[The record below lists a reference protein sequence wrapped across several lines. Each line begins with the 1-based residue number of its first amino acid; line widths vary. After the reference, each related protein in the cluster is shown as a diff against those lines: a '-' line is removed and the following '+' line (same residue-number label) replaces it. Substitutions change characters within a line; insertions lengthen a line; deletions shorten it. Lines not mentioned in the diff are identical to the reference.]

1 MTQDPL
7 TQLQTADLLLRIPV
21 QVTYGKNSENNTF
34 VKAVHVVLGPS
45 SLDITALL
53 TEDDFYD
60 IFEQLHD
67 WYTGTPVYSDR
78 GPLNLF
84 PDNAGLFGETDHD

>member
-1 MTQDPL
+1 MSQDHITP
-7 TQLQTADLLLRIPV
+7 LQTADLLLKVPV
-21 QVTYGKNSENNTF
+21 QVTYGKNTQNNTF
-34 VKAVHVVLGPS
+34 INDVRVVHGPL

-53 TEDDFYD
+53 TEDDFFD

-67 WYTGTPVYSDR
+67 WYSEN

-84 PDNAGLFGETDHD
+84 TEDGELK

>member
-1 MTQDPL
+1 MSQDPL
-7 TQLQTADLLLRIPV
+7 TQLQTADLLLKVPV
-21 QVTYGKNSENNTF
+21 QVTYGKNTQDNTF
-34 VKAVHVVLGPS
+34 VKDVRVVHGPL

-53 TEDDFYD
+53 TEDDFHD

-67 WYTGTPVYSDR
+67 WYSDR

-84 PDNAGLFGETDHD
+84 PDNAGLFEERGHD

>member
-1 MTQDPL
+1 MSQDPL
-7 TQLQTADLLLRIPV
+7 NHLQTADLLLKVPV
-21 QVTYGKNSENNTF
+21 QVTYGLDSAGETR
-34 VKAVHVVLGPS
+34 VKAVAVVHGPL

-53 TEDDFYD
+53 TEDDFFD

-67 WYTGTPVYSDR
+67 WYSDR

-84 PDNAGLFGETDHD
+84 PDNAGLFGETGHD

>member
-1 MTQDPL
+1 MSHDPL

-21 QVTYGKNSENNTF
+21 QVTYGKNSANNTF

-45 SLDITALL
+45 SLDITSLL
-53 TEDDFYD
+53 TEDDFFD

-67 WYTGTPVYSDR
+67 WYSDR

>member
-1 MTQDPL
+1 MSQDPL

-21 QVTYGKNSENNTF
+21 QVTYGKNGADNTF
-34 VKAVHVVLGPS
+34 VKDVRVVHGPL

-67 WYTGTPVYSDR
+67 WYSDR

-84 PDNAGLFGETDHD
+84 PDNAGLFEEPSHD

>member
-1 MTQDPL
+1 MSQDHITP
-7 TQLQTADLLLRIPV
+7 LQTADLLLKVPV
-21 QVTYGKNSENNTF
+21 QVTYGKNTQNNTF
-34 VKAVHVVLGPS
+34 INDVRVVHGPL

-53 TEDDFYD
+53 TEDDFFD

-67 WYTGTPVYSDR
+67 WYMDPGLPVSVET

-84 PDNAGLFGETDHD
+84 TEDGELK

>member
-1 MTQDPL
+1 
-7 TQLQTADLLLRIPV
+7 
-21 QVTYGKNSENNTF
+21 
-34 VKAVHVVLGPS
+34 
-45 SLDITALL
+45 LDITALL

-67 WYTGTPVYSDR
+67 WYSDR

-84 PDNAGLFGETDHD
+84 PDNAGLFEEPSHD